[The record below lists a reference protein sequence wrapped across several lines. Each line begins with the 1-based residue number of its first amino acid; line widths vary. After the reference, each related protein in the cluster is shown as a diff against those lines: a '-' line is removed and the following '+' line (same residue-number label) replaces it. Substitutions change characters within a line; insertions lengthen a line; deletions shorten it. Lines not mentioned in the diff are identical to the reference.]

1 MAFTEYT
8 ESTDIILN
16 LGTDPEDRP
25 DLDDDGFKSKF
36 DENATKIKTWLN
48 DTHLPEVQA
57 ELDDKADEELTYTT
71 VTASRDLAAADVG
84 TCLDCT
90 HASVAINITF
100 QPHATIACPL
110 KKPFYFRQGGAAAA
124 AVVAGSGVTINQA
137 KLKLNAQYSMACAI
151 QVEEDVW
158 DFFGDTKV

>member
-48 DTHLPEVQA
+48 ETHLPEVA
-57 ELDDKADEELTYTT
+57 NVKFVA
-71 VTASRDLAAADVG
+71 VTASKTLALTDAYTLQECNHAGTEIVNTIPNSSTVAFPTGTQIAFSRDGDADVSFALADG
-84 TCLDCT
+84 VSISNTTNRKIANKGD
-90 HASVAINITF
+90 SVV
-100 QPHATIACPL
+100 L
-110 KKPFYFRQGGAAAA
+110 VYK
-124 AVVAGSGVTINQA
+124 GSNVW
-137 KLKLNAQYSMACAI
+137 KLYGSHKA
-151 QVEEDVW
+151 
-158 DFFGDTKV
+158 